1 MPTFVISSKELIVKV
16 VNSFLLKY
24 KMITTNHAV
33 FNKFQNIKFI
43 SWHFANSDILYK
55 KWFLIFLKYKTN
67 SFFNFFVFQNQCKFS
82 KFCLLPKTVNFKII
96 SIFQPIFIIG
106 IMEFLFYSVIFNW
119 SHSK

>member
-33 FNKFQNIKFI
+33 FNDKFQNIKFI
-43 SWHFANSDILYK
+43 SCHFANSDISYK
-55 KWFLIFLKYKTN
+55 QWFLIFLKYKTN
-67 SFFNFFVFQNQCKFS
+67 SFNFFVFQNQCKFS
-82 KFCLLPKTVNFKII
+82 KFCLPSKTVNFKII
-96 SIFQPIFIIG
+96 SIFQPISIIG